1 MIDIFQSQNLK
12 QSLRSLTRTTDVLA
26 RIMKRDSIQRQR
38 DYAEIARLNTEL
50 KRVIPIIPEEY
61 GEAGVTFGKGI
72 SGGPTPFMLPKFGFG
87 GFPPLPPF
95 PPGFGPLGPVRPRRP
110 GEGPRP
116 APQVLEEEVKE
127 EKPLTLEEINA
138 AVAATSKILEKQGVA
153 VEEVS
158 EQQVGVPGVMPALKP
173 LELTEEQLKLAEEAR
188 RQKEK
193 GADPPFLAPY
203 YEYLLEYFRRN
214 QASRATSE
222 GFFNPSKYPLSGAV
236 ETPDGGLLT
245 VRPVGLPGRRRPQFS
260 YTDGIAHTE
269 RLKNTREAAKYAPLI
284 RSVIDIM
291 GAFAGATRPRYQA
304 PLSNQPTL
312 TDTGTGR
319 GRGTTT
325 TTVIPQNNVLPG
337 PSSTQVPARQRA
349 VTAETP
355 MIRGIVRGA
364 GFYTRQKSIQR
375 RFGTLRERNLARA
388 KRNRNRKEEDRMR
401 KELEDLGL
409 DAQIATQ
416 PTAQAEAARR
426 AMVKDLLELYKD
438 PSVFGGGYIRP
449 GSAAAAMGLNQPAL
463 RAKFIQYLESFTS
476 RSGQDV
482 NYTVIEKRLRSLGF
496 DMPGDAKP
504 TQLGRDELRNVLNF
518 MKLPDVKQTFNL
530 NPSEVVSRLSQ
541 KGPDGKPGVNPEAV
555 KFYLERINTE
565 TREYRRIKKEV
576 GTTVESPNIDR
587 LNIGE
592 GPANV
597 KIQPIII
604 RED

>member
-1 MIDIFQSQNLK
+1 M
-12 QSLRSLTRTTDVLA
+12 
-26 RIMKRDSIQRQR
+26 
-38 DYAEIARLNTEL
+38 
-50 KRVIPIIPEEY
+50 
-61 GEAGVTFGKGI
+61 
-72 SGGPTPFMLPKFGFG
+72 
-87 GFPPLPPF
+87 
-95 PPGFGPLGPVRPRRP
+95 
-110 GEGPRP
+110 
-116 APQVLEEEVKE
+116 
-127 EKPLTLEEINA
+127 
-138 AVAATSKILEKQGVA
+138 
-153 VEEVS
+153 
-158 EQQVGVPGVMPALKP
+158 
-173 LELTEEQLKLAEEAR
+173 
-188 RQKEK
+188 
-193 GADPPFLAPY
+193 APY
-203 YEYLLEYFRRN
+203 YEYLGEYFRRN
-214 QASRATSE
+214 KASRNTQE
-222 GFFNPSKYPLSGAV
+222 GFFDPSKYPLEGAV

-245 VRPVGLPGRRRPQFS
+245 VTPVGPPGKRRPQFS

-291 GAFAGATRPRYQA
+291 GAFAGAAKPRYQA
-304 PLSNQPTL
+304 PLSTQPTL
-312 TDTGTGR
+312 TGPGRVQGTAPA
-319 GRGTTT
+319 
-325 TTVIPQNNVLPG
+325 TVIPQNNVVPG
-337 PSSTQVPARQRA
+337 PSPAQVPARQRA

-364 GFYTRQKSIQR
+364 GFYTRQKSIQQ

-401 KELEDLGL
+401 RELENLGL
-409 DAQIATQ
+409 DQQLASQ

-518 MKLPDVKQTFNL
+518 MKLPEVKQTFNL
-530 NPSEVVSRLSQ
+530 NPREVVSRLSQ
-541 KGPDGKPGVNPEAV
+541 KGPDGKPGVSPEAV
-555 KFYLERINTE
+555 KFYLERINTQ
-565 TREYRRIKKEV
+565 TKEYRSYKELT
-576 GTTVESPNIDR
+576 GTTVETPNIDR

-592 GPANV
+592 GPATV

>member
-12 QSLRSLTRTTDVLA
+12 QSLRGLTRTTDVLA
-26 RIMKRDSIQRQR
+26 KIMKRDSIQRQR

-72 SGGPTPFMLPKFGFG
+72 SGGPTPFKLPKFGFG

-95 PPGFGPLGPVRPRRP
+95 PPGSGPLGPVRPRRP

-127 EKPLTLEEINA
+127 EKPLTLEQINA
-138 AVAATSKILEKQGVA
+138 AVAAMSKIAEQQGVA
-153 VEEVS
+153 VEEPV
-158 EQQVGVPGVMPALKP
+158 EQQVSIPGVMPALKP

-188 RQKEK
+188 RQREK
-193 GADPPFLAPY
+193 GADPAFLAPY
-203 YEYLLEYFRRN
+203 YEYLGEYFRRN
-214 QASRATSE
+214 KASRNTQE
-222 GFFNPSKYPLSGAV
+222 GFFNPSKYPLEGAV

-245 VRPVGLPGRRRPQFS
+245 VTPVGPPGRKRPQFS

-269 RLKNTREAAKYAPLI
+269 RLNNTREAAKYAPLI

-291 GAFAGATRPRYQA
+291 GAFAGAAKPRYQA
-304 PLSNQPTL
+304 PLSTQPTL
-312 TDTGTGR
+312 TVPGV
-319 GRGTTT
+319 GRGTAPA
-325 TTVIPQNNVLPG
+325 TVIPQNNVVPG
-337 PSSTQVPARQRA
+337 PSPAQVPARQRT

-388 KRNRNRKEEDRMR
+388 KRNRNKKEEDRLR

-409 DAQIATQ
+409 DQQLAAQ

-426 AMVKDLLELYKD
+426 AMVKDLLDLYKD

-463 RAKFIQYLESFTS
+463 RAKFIKYLESFTS

-496 DMPGDAKP
+496 DMPGDTKS

-518 MKLPDVKQTFNL
+518 MKLPGVKQTFNL
-530 NPSEVVSRLSQ
+530 NPADVVSRLSQ
-541 KGPDGKPGVNPEAV
+541 KGPDGKPGVDPEAV
-555 KFYLERINTE
+555 KFYRERIDAQTK
-565 TREYRRIKKEV
+565 EYRAIKKEF

-592 GPANV
+592 GPATV